1 MVVYGS
7 YLARDVDLRS
17 SAVWTA
23 SADTAAGVLAGF
35 VIFPAV
41 FALGL
46 EPASGPRLIF
56 ETLPSVFD
64 AIPAGRVFAFLF
76 YAALFS
82 AALLSAVAAAE
93 VLVAGLTDNTRLSRR
108 QAILAT
114 VVAILVLSVPP
125 TINLRIFVPWDLTF
139 GSGMLTFGALMA
151 ALTFGWALDRSA
163 ALAELSS
170 GGRPA
175 PLWLYYWIRFVVPG
189 GILLV
194 GLWWLYTEVLRATP
208 GV

>member
-1 MVVYGS
+1 M
-7 YLARDVDLRS
+7 
-17 SAVWTA
+17 
-23 SADTAAGVLAGF
+23 
-35 VIFPAV
+35 
-41 FALGL
+41 
-46 EPASGPRLIF
+46 F
-56 ETLPSVFD
+56 E
-64 AIPAGRVFAFLF
+64 AIPAGAAFASLF

-108 QAILAT
+108 RAVPMAA
-114 VVAILVLSVPP
+114 VAILVLSVPP

-151 ALTFGWALDRSA
+151 ALAFGWALDRSA
-163 ALAELSS
+163 ALAELAS
-170 GGRPA
+170 GGKGPPPA
-175 PLWLYYWIRFVVPG
+175 WLYYWIRYVVPG

-194 GLWWLYTEVLRATP
+194 GLWWLVTEVLRTTP